1 MVAHL
6 LYIRKEKDTSYSELL
21 QGALSL
27 AAGQISYS
35 SPLVST
41 TVNGWKHLYHAW
53 ELKAFSGHQMTEM
66 MPKPRMMKALVEG
79 A

>member
-6 LYIRKEKDTSYSELL
+6 LYIRKEKNTSYSELL

-27 AAGQISYS
+27 AAGQIFSYS

-66 MPKPRMMKALVEG
+66 KPKPRMMKVEG